1 VELKNCM
8 ESLVWERLDSVL
20 RAYPEMCTCQ
30 KCRNDVVALALNAL
44 PPRYVV
50 TFAGETYTKVHSL
63 EQQFGIDI
71 VAALTNAIDIVSRK
85 QQHEK
90 K

>member
-8 ESLVWERLDSVL
+8 ESLVWERLDNVL
-20 RAYPEMCTCQ
+20 RSYPEICTCQ
-30 KCRNDVVALALNAL
+30 KCRNDIVALALNSL

-71 VAALTNAIDIVSRK
+71 VTALTNAIAIVSK
-85 QQHEK
+85 KKQHERR
-90 K
+90 